1 MSQKFLEVEVFVK
14 YKVPLPENSSMNDWN
29 KAMDKERGR
38 DTSKL
43 LNDLVKNP
51 DSVIEIA
58 IEDVDIR

>member
-14 YKVPLPENSSMNDWN
+14 YKVLLPENSSMNDWN

-43 LNDLVKNP
+43 LKNLAENP
-51 DSVIEIA
+51 GSIIEIA